1 MFQNIQEEV
10 ENQTKEET
18 KKETKTRKDILT
30 NVISKKYILLYIIMY
45 LYVRRQ
51 ICIPPHAALSFVA
64 AVPAVARHFARYK
77 IAAGRLPLLGVER
90 TVLVS
95 EKYHQPGAQQRRYYA
110 DEPPFP
116 AGVYEHEY
124 RRRQQCRRRQ
134 RKNYSQYKVN
144 LCFHMYIIRPL
155 WQKSKQKG
163 GTEAN
168 SVKNSQKSFGY
179 IQIKFLQKNVA

>member
-1 MFQNIQEEV
+1 
-10 ENQTKEET
+10 
-18 KKETKTRKDILT
+18 
-30 NVISKKYILLYIIMY
+30 MY
-45 LYVRRQ
+45 LYALRQ
-51 ICIPPHAALSFVA
+51 ICIPPHAARSLVG
-64 AVPAVARHFARYK
+64 AVPVVVRRFARYK

-95 EKYHQPGAQQRRYYA
+95 EKYHQPGAQQRREYA

-116 AGVYEHEY
+116 AGVHEHEY
-124 RRRQQCRRRQ
+124 RRRQQRRRRQ
-134 RKNYSQYKVN
+134 RKNYSQYKVD

>member
-1 MFQNIQEEV
+1 MC
-10 ENQTKEET
+10 
-18 KKETKTRKDILT
+18 D
-30 NVISKKYILLYIIMY
+30 IIMY

-51 ICIPPHAALSFVA
+51 ICIPLHAARSFVA
-64 AVPAVARHFARYK
+64 AVSAVARRFARYK
-77 IAAGRLPLLGVER
+77 IAAGCLLLPGVER

-95 EKYHQPGAQQRRYYA
+95 EKYHQPRAQQRRYYA

-116 AGVYEHEY
+116 ACVYEHEY
-124 RRRQQCRRRQ
+124 RRRQQRRRRQ
-134 RKNYSQYKVN
+134 RKNYSQYKVD

-163 GTEAN
+163 GAWAN